1 MIRELEDQDI
11 ALKQFDER
19 LWRIM
24 VESATVCTDGKLT
37 FAFRNGMKI
46 EV

>member
-1 MIRELEDQDI
+1 MIRELENQDI
-11 ALKQFDER
+11 VLTQFDER

-24 VESATVCTDGKLT
+24 VESATVGTDGKLT
-37 FAFRNGMKI
+37 FVFRNGMKI

>member
-1 MIRELEDQDI
+1 MIRELADQDTV
-11 ALKQFDER
+11 LTKFDEK

-24 VESATVCTDGKLT
+24 VESVTVSTDGKLN
-37 FAFRNGMKI
+37 FVFRNGMKT